1 VAARAD
7 IFDLAG
13 LRLDPGEGW
22 RLDLEVILEPL
33 AFGEERYAVEPATV
47 PVRLDLSR
55 TLGGGWSVRLRFT
68 ASLEGPCMRCLEQ
81 ARPAFEVDAREVDQ
95 PGEVEEMASPYVDD
109 GDLDLRR
116 WAQDALVLAVPA
128 QIVCREDCAGLC
140 QMCGEDLNANPHEHE
155 RPPDPRFAKLSELR
169 FE

>member
-7 IFDLAG
+7 TFDLAG
-13 LRLDPGEGW
+13 LRLDPGEGR
-22 RLDLEVILEPL
+22 RLDLEVALEPL

-47 PVRLDLSR
+47 PVRLDLAR
-55 TLGGGWSVRLRFT
+55 TLGGGWSLRLCF
-68 ASLEGPCMRCLEQ
+68 AAGVEGPCMRCLEP
-81 ARPAFEVDAREVDQ
+81 AHPAFEVDSREVDQ
-95 PGEVEEMASPYVDD
+95 PGDVEELASPYVHA

-140 QMCGEDLNANPHEHE
+140 QVCGEDLNVNPHEHE

>member
-1 VAARAD
+1 MAARAD

-13 LRLDPGEGW
+13 LRLDPGEGR

-68 ASLEGPCMRCLEQ
+68 ASLEGPCMRCLEP
-81 ARPAFEVDAREVDQ
+81 ARPAFEVDSREVDQ